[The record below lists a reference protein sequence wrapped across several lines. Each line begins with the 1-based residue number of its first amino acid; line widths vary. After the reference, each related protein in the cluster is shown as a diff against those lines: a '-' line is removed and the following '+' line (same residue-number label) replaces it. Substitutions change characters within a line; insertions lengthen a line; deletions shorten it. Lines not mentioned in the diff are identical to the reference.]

1 MLSAL
6 DVVDG
11 IFVFDGDRLAD
22 EILRFRPDIYV
33 KSGDYT
39 LDNLDTREHKA
50 LVLVGVEIKFMPF
63 VS

>member
-1 MLSAL
+1 ME
-6 DVVDG
+6 VIDG
-11 IFVFDGDRLAD
+11 IFIFSENRLID